1 MNINKIMG
9 FFEKFFGIAFSYT
22 AFRKLYYTKDLKY
35 KKCFDDKI
43 EERPILY
50 SDKFGHFIFGGSI
63 GMWSFP
69 ILLFSDIS
77 KVEMYLRDIKPFPED
92 NKIKNRDINYLSVLF
107 DYHM

>member
-1 MNINKIMG
+1 MG
-9 FFEKFFGIAFSYT
+9 FFEKIGSIAFSYS
-22 AFRKLYYTKDLKY
+22 ACRKLYYTKDLKY
-35 KKCFDDKI
+35 RQCINDKI

-50 SDKFGHFIFGGSI
+50 TDKLGHFVFGGCI

-77 KVEMYLRDIKPFPED
+77 KIEMFLRDIKPFPEEEYTK
-92 NKIKNRDINYLSVLF
+92 NKNVNYLSVLF

>member
-1 MNINKIMG
+1 MG
-9 FFEKFFGIAFSYT
+9 FFNKFCGIAFSYS

-35 KKCFDDKI
+35 RKNINDKI

-50 SDKFGHFIFGGSI
+50 SDKLGLFVFGGCI

-77 KVEMYLRDIKPFPED
+77 KVEMYLREIKPFSED
-92 NKIKNRDINYLSVLF
+92 NKIKNKEINYLSILF
-107 DYHM
+107 DDHM

>member
-1 MNINKIMG
+1 MG
-9 FFEKFFGIAFSYT
+9 FFEKFLYSAC
-22 AFRKLYYTKDLKY
+22 RKLYYTKDLKY
-35 KKCFDDKI
+35 RKYINDKI

-50 SDKFGHFIFGGSI
+50 SDKLGHFIFGGCV

-92 NKIKNRDINYLSVLF
+92 QYIINKNKNVNYLSVLF

>member
-1 MNINKIMG
+1 MG
-9 FFEKFFGIAFSYT
+9 YFDKFLGIAFSYS

-35 KKCFDDKI
+35 RKNINDKI

-50 SDKFGHFIFGGSI
+50 TDKLGFFVFGGCI

-77 KVEMYLRDIKPFPED
+77 KVEMYLREIKPFSED
-92 NKIKNRDINYLSVLF
+92 NKIKNKEINYLSILF
-107 DYHM
+107 DDHM